1 MKTYSIKNPNSS
13 APAEE
18 IDQERYDAL
27 KGSGRLRN
35 YEVAD
40 VTKPAKPAELTEKA
54 IDKTPKTP
62 KAE

>member
-27 KGSGRLRN
+27 QASGRLRN
-35 YEVAD
+35 YEVAE
-40 VTKPAKPAELTEKA
+40 VTKPAKPAELSEKA
-54 IDKTPKTP
+54 AP
-62 KAE
+62 KAPKADEK